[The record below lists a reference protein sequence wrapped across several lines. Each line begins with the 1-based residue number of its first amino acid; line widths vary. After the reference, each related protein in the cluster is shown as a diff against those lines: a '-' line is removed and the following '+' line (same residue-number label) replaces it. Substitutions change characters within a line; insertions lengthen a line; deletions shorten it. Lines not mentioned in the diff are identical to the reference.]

1 MERKDNLDAFG
12 ATALIAMSA
21 LLGFNQVVISVTN
34 GGLQPVFVAGLR
46 SVGAVVCLC
55 LWFWLRGRRVGLGRV
70 HLGPGMLAGLFFSA
84 EFILLFTALDLTTVG
99 RASVMLYS
107 MPLWLAL
114 MGHVLLPGERITVLK
129 GVGLVLAFCGVA
141 VAILWRNG
149 TGGQGSLLGDL
160 MAMGAAIGW
169 AATAVVARTGLK
181 DITADRQL
189 IWQVLVS
196 APILIA
202 VAPLF
207 GPLIRDLAPIHLW
220 GLAFQIVVV
229 VTFGFTFWLWLLS
242 IYPAAGVASFSFLAP
257 IFGVAFGWLFL
268 GERLGAPTLVALALV
283 CAGLVLINRPT
294 RQVPQK
300 V

>member
-1 MERKDNLDAFG
+1 MERKDQIDGFG
-12 ATALIAMSA
+12 ATALIGMSA

-34 GGLQPVFVAGLR
+34 GGMQPVFVAGLR
-46 SVGAVVCLC
+46 SVGAVVCLW
-55 LWFWLRGRRVGLGRV
+55 LWFRLRGRQVGLDRA
-70 HLGPGMLAGLFFSA
+70 HLGPGILAGLFFA
-84 EFILLFTALDLTTVG
+84 GEFILLFTALDLTTVG

-114 MGHVLLPGERITVLK
+114 IGHFFLPGERVSGIKAL
-129 GVGLVLAFCGVA
+129 GLVLAFCGVS

-149 TGGQGSLLGDL
+149 TGGEGSLLGDL
-160 MAMGAAIGW
+160 MAIGAAIGW

-196 APILIA
+196 APILLA
-202 VAPLF
+202 VAPIF
-207 GPLIRDLAPIHLW
+207 GPLLRDLLPIHIA

-242 IYPAAGVASFSFLAP
+242 RYPAAGVASFSFLAP
-257 IFGVAFGWLFL
+257 IFGVLFGWLFL
-268 GERLGAPTLVALALV
+268 GETLGLPILLALVLV
-283 CAGLVLINRPT
+283 CAGLVLINRPPH
-294 RQVPQK
+294 VPQK